1 MWLCLWWQDFYNLF
15 GTGCHGCE
23 FPIEAGDKFLEALGH
38 IWHDNCFVCA
48 VSIIIIYS
56 WHSFIFIIRSV
67 STLQKTFWMESCCC
81 VCVFSIFSQ
90 VCCTSLE
97 GQTFF
102 SKKDKPLCKKHAHT
116 LKIWVMT
123 FPIQFWSHTLSCYLK
138 SLFIAVCSW
147 SSKSQAIVEQAARC
161 VAGQVQKNT
170 DLYADANLSRVS
182 GHLVKHNLPFNVIT
196 STIQSEMAW
205 AIKKN
210 TALFVLKKEN
220 WAMVVCAVTT
230 IIKIHDIVRFVIV

>member
-1 MWLCLWWQDFYNLF
+1 MWPCLWWKDFYSLF

-56 WHSFIFIIRSV
+56 WHFFIFIIRSV
-67 STLQKTFWMESCCC
+67 SMLQKTFWMESCCC

-116 LKIWVMT
+116 LKIWL
-123 FPIQFWSHTLSCYLK
+123 FPYSLEPHTLLLPEK
-138 SLFIAVCSW
+138 SLHCCLFMKQQIPSNSGTSSAVCGRPGS
-147 SSKSQAIVEQAARC
+147 E
-161 VAGQVQKNT
+161 
-170 DLYADANLSRVS
+170 
-182 GHLVKHNLPFNVIT
+182 KHWPVRRREPF
-196 STIQSEMAW
+196 QSFRPPC
-205 AIKKN
+205 K
-210 TALFVLKKEN
+210 T
-220 WAMVVCAVTT
+220 
-230 IIKIHDIVRFVIV
+230 

>member
-1 MWLCLWWQDFYNLF
+1 MTLCRAPQIGKRKVHTNNESEWRTASVTDVVRLMWLCLWWQDFYNLF

-67 STLQKTFWMESCCC
+67 SMLQKTFWMESCC

-123 FPIQFWSHTLSCYLK
+123 FPIQFGATH
-138 SLFIAVCSW
+138 SLVTW
-147 SSKSQAIVEQAARC
+147 KVSSLLFVHEA
-161 VAGQVQKNT
+161 
-170 DLYADANLSRVS
+170 ANL
-182 GHLVKHNLPFNVIT
+182 K
-196 STIQSEMAW
+196 Q
-205 AIKKN
+205 
-210 TALFVLKKEN
+210 
-220 WAMVVCAVTT
+220 
-230 IIKIHDIVRFVIV
+230 